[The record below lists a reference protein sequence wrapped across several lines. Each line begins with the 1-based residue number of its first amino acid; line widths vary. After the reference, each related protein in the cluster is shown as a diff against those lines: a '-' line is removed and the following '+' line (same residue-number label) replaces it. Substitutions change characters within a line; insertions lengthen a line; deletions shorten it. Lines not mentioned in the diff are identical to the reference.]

1 MEENLPVKSESDFL
15 DEEAKMLAA
24 FREAGMPGLI
34 TIKEHQTFQWFS
46 LYMADKSYQEIAD
59 ITKAEKS
66 LILYMAQKLNW
77 FEKKLKYYND
87 VQGKISD
94 KLIKTKV
101 KSLDFMS
108 TLAECYGRVYG
119 AKLNTAIM
127 NNDFS
132 ILDKI
137 DPKQMSVYF
146 KTLEMMQK
154 LTATPQN
161 PKQNNM
167 NVNVN
172 VGNESSVRRVDDNT
186 LVITPGN
193 QSEIFDEM
201 LQLQKEIDE
210 ES

>member
-1 MEENLPVKSESDFL
+1 MEEQKLINLETDFL
-15 DEEAKMLAA
+15 DEESKALAA
-24 FREAGMPGLI
+24 FREAGLPGLI
-34 TIKEHQTFQWFS
+34 SIKEHQTFQWFS

-59 ITKAEKS
+59 ITKADKV
-66 LILYMAQKLNW
+66 LILYMANKLNW
-77 FEKKLKYYND
+77 FEKKLKYYNE

-137 DPKQMSVYF
+137 DPKQMGVYF

-154 LTATPQN
+154 LTAVPQN

-172 VGNESSVRRVDDNT
+172 VGNESSIKRVDENT
-186 LVITPGN
+186 ITITPGN

-210 ES
+210 EP